1 MADLSAMTARL
12 RAHLPGPVDADLQAW
27 LGEAAILEAY
37 PGGVAAVPPEAENLV
52 VLQAG
57 IVGCKA
63 KTFEAAAY
71 FSFAA
76 GGGRQINKGQVSANY
91 RALLQDLQMQYDAER
106 ALLGASQSL
115 SRADGR

>member
-1 MADLSAMTARL
+1 VADLIAMTARL

-27 LGEAAILEAY
+27 LNEAAILEAY
-37 PGGVAAVPPEAENLV
+37 SGGVAAVPPEAENLV
-52 VLQAG
+52 VLRGA
-57 IVGCKA
+57 VHGCTVLA
-63 KTFEAAAY
+63 FQTAPY

-91 RALLQDLQMQYDAER
+91 RALLQDLQAQYDVER